1 MLKELQ
7 YVLAIEKYGSI
18 SKAAEA
24 LFITQPALSRYIS
37 SLEDSLNIPLFAHG
51 GNRLTF
57 TPEGRQYIKAARQ
70 MMEVYGEF
78 QESIS
83 SQSFTKRGT
92 LRVSMPEFRAC
103 HFLPLVLP
111 RFISEFPHVD
121 IQVLEAEAENAD
133 ELLLSKKADVAV
145 MDYPPVH
152 TNMTYYPFYE
162 EEVLIA
168 VPDSIQSVSPIQQE
182 VQTPGQYPVASL
194 KQFSGSP
201 LLISKVFARS
211 GLFFDDV
218 LEEELRVS
226 RKIIYTN
233 GLLTGLNLCQEGVG
247 ICFLT
252 DIFPKIYSK
261 LEGVSYYALPGHPI
275 WKERTYLAH
284 RNSGHGSE
292 GLPLYTR
299 RFIELCLEADRKV
312 RDCRG
317 HIHDAPDTV
326 TFEEN

>member
-18 SKAAEA
+18 SKAAQA
-24 LFITQPALSRYIS
+24 LFITQPALSRYVS
-37 SLEDSLNIPLFAHG
+37 SLEDSLNIPLFERE

-57 TPEGRQYIKAARQ
+57 TPEGRQYIGAARR
-70 MMEVYGEF
+70 MMDIYGEF

-83 SQSFTKRGT
+83 SQSFARRGKLT
-92 LRVSMPEFRAC
+92 VSMPEFRAC

-111 RFISEFPHVD
+111 QFIREYPEVEV
-121 IQVLEAEAENAD
+121 QVLEAGAENAD
-133 ELLLSKKADVAV
+133 ELLLNKKADVAV

-168 VPDSIQSVSPIQQE
+168 VPDSIKPVAPIPQE
-182 VQTPGQYPVASL
+182 VQEPGKYPVASL
-194 KQFSGSP
+194 QQFSGSP
-201 LLISKVFARS
+201 LLISRVFARS

-226 RKIIYTN
+226 RKIIYTK
-233 GLLTGLNLCQEGVG
+233 GILTGLNLCQEGVG

-261 LEGVSYYALPGHPI
+261 LEGVSYYALPGHPV

-284 RNSGHGSE
+284 RNSGQGSE
-292 GLPLYTR
+292 GLPVYTK
-299 RFIELCLEADRKV
+299 RFIELCLEMDRKV
-312 RDCRG
+312 RDCPG
-317 HIHDAPDTV
+317 HIRDCS
-326 TFEEN
+326 

>member
-1 MLKELQ
+1 MVLKELE

-37 SLEDSLNIPLFAHG
+37 SLEDSLNLSLFERT

-57 TPEGRQYIKAARQ
+57 TPEGRQYIGAAKR
-70 MMEVYGEF
+70 MMEIYGEF
-78 QESIS
+78 QEAVS
-83 SQSFTKRGT
+83 SQSFTRRGK

-103 HFLPLVLP
+103 YFLPLVLP
-111 RFISEFPHVD
+111 QFTREYPEVEVRI
-121 IQVLEAEAENAD
+121 LEAGAEKAD
-133 ELLLSKKADVAV
+133 ELLLNKKADVAV

-168 VPDSIQSVSPIQQE
+168 VPDSIKPIQPVKQKTWE
-182 VQTPGQYPVASL
+182 PGKYPVASL
-194 KQFSGSP
+194 QQFSGSP
-201 LLISKVFARS
+201 LLISKVFSRS

-226 RKIIYTN
+226 RKIIYTQ
-233 GLLTGLNLCQEGVG
+233 GILSGLNLCQAGVG

-252 DIFPKIYSK
+252 DIFPKLYRK
-261 LEGVSYYALPGHPI
+261 LEGVSYYALPGHPM

-284 RNSGHGSE
+284 RSNGQGSE
-292 GLPLYTR
+292 GLPVYTR
-299 RFIELCLEADRKV
+299 RFIELCLEADRKI
-312 RDCRG
+312 RDCPG
-317 HIHDAPDTV
+317 HIRDFV
-326 TFEEN
+326 